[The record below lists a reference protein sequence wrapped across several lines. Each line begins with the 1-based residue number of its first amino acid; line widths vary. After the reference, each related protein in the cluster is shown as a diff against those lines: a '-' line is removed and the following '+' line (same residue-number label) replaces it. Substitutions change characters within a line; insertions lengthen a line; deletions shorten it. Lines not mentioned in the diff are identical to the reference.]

1 MPGLRDN
8 YQYTYI
14 STQTTTVV
22 DAAGQG
28 QLVRIVLGETAA
40 GAITIYDAVSGAT
53 TTTIAVLKA
62 SIAEGTYEFGIQY
75 KAGLQI
81 VTAGAS
87 KLTVVYS
94 PIG

>member
-1 MPGLRDN
+1 MQLRDN
-8 YQYTYI
+8 YQYVYI

-28 QLVRIVLGETAA
+28 QLVRIILGETAA

-53 TTTIAVLKA
+53 TTTIGVLKS
-62 SIAEGTYEFGIQY
+62 SIVEGTYEFGVQY

-81 VTAGAS
+81 VTAAGS
-87 KLTVVYS
+87 KLTVVFS

>member
-1 MPGLRDN
+1 MQLRDN
-8 YQYTYI
+8 YSYTYI
-14 STQTTTVV
+14 STATTTVV

-28 QLVRIVLGETAA
+28 QLIRIVLGETAA

-53 TTTIAVLKA
+53 TTTIGAFKA
-62 SIAEGTYEFGIQY
+62 SIAEGPYEFGVQY

-94 PIG
+94 PI

>member
-1 MPGLRDN
+1 MQLRDN
-8 YQYTYI
+8 YNYTYI
-14 STQTTTVV
+14 SSNTTTVV

-28 QLVRIVLGETAA
+28 QLIRIVLGETAA

-87 KLTVVYS
+87 KLTVVTS
-94 PIG
+94 PI

>member
-1 MPGLRDN
+1 MQLRDN
-8 YQYTYI
+8 YRYEYI
-14 STQTTTVV
+14 STATTTVV

-28 QLVRIVLGETAA
+28 QLIRIVLGETAA
-40 GAITIYDAVSGAT
+40 GAITVYDAVSGAT

-62 SIAEGTYEFGIQY
+62 SIVEGTYELGVQY

-87 KLTVVYS
+87 KITVVYS

>member
-1 MPGLRDN
+1 MDLRDN

-14 STQTTTVV
+14 STATTTVV

-40 GAITIYDAVSGAT
+40 GAITIYDAISGAT
-53 TTTIAVLKA
+53 TTTIGVLKA
-62 SIAEGTYEFGIQY
+62 SIVEGTYEFGIQY

-81 VTAGAS
+81 LTGGAS
-87 KLTVVYS
+87 KVTVVYS